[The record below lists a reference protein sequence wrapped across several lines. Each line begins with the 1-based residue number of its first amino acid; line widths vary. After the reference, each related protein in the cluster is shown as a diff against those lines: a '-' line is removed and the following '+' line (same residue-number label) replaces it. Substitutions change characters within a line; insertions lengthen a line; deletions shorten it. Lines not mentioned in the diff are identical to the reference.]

1 MRWLRDWLGWA
12 AAWTLVAQAP
22 MWVWVG
28 LDVLEERREQTLDAQ
43 PVAGWMDPV
52 ALGPAVLVPL
62 AALLALVPR
71 TRRLGLALGGVG
83 LLLAAWTWTG
93 FADGDVG
100 GWYVALSAA
109 AGALA
114 LVAAAVGPGS
124 WGALDDCRSTRVAG
138 ALAGLVLAAAG
149 AFLAWTCL
157 QGGAYWQWSGR
168 QRWTY
173 GAGVV
178 AGALVVVAGATA
190 AWWPRVGGRAVRGAV
205 AVLVGTLAAL
215 LLFAGY
221 IFVTEGGGVV
231 HRWEEI
237 EDPWS
242 FGTPCLLAGTGL
254 LAGAVAAVRRRG
266 DLLAL
271 SVGAGVA
278 IGLLG
283 LWQESTWG
291 RLMS

>member
-1 MRWLRDWLGWA
+1 MRWLRDWLSWA
-12 AAWTLVAQAP
+12 VAWTLVAQAP

-28 LDVLEERREQTLDAQ
+28 LDVLEERTDQTLDAQ
-43 PVAGWMDPV
+43 PVAAWMDPV
-52 ALGPAVLVPL
+52 AFGPAVLVPL

-71 TRRLGLALGGVG
+71 TRRLGLALGGAG
-83 LLLAAWTWTG
+83 LLVAAWTWTG
-93 FADGDVG
+93 FAEGDVG
-100 GWYVALSAA
+100 GRYVGLSAA
-109 AGALA
+109 AGIAG
-114 LVAAAVGPGS
+114 LVSAAAGPGS
-124 WGALDDCRSTRVAG
+124 WAPLDEGRSPRVAG
-138 ALAGLVLAAAG
+138 ALAGLVPAAAG
-149 AFLAWTCL
+149 VFLAWTCL
-157 QGGAYWQWSGR
+157 QGGAYWQWMGR

-178 AGALVVVAGATA
+178 AGAAVALAGVTA
-190 AWWPRVGGRAVRGAV
+190 AWWPRVGGRGVRIAV
-205 AVLVGTLAAL
+205 AVLVGGLAAL

-242 FGTPCLLAGTGL
+242 FSTPCLLAGTGL
-254 LAGAVAAVRRRG
+254 LAGAVAALRRRG

-278 IGLLG
+278 MGLFG
-283 LWQESTWG
+283 LWSESTWG

>member
-1 MRWLRDWLGWA
+1 MTVLRDWLSWA
-12 AAWTLVAQAP
+12 LAWTLVAQAP

-28 LDVLEERREQTLDAQ
+28 LDVLEERTDSTLDAQ
-43 PVAGWMDPV
+43 PVAAWIDPV
-52 ALGPAVLVPL
+52 AFGPAVVVPL
-62 AALLALVPR
+62 AALLALVRP
-71 TRRLGLALGGVG
+71 TRRTGLALGGAG

-109 AGALA
+109 AGVVA
-114 LVAAAVGPGS
+114 LVSAAFGPGS
-124 WGALDDCRSTRVAG
+124 WAPLDEGRSTRVAG
-138 ALAGLVLAAAG
+138 ALAGLGLAAAG

-157 QGGAYWQWSGR
+157 QGGAYWQWMGQ

-173 GAGVV
+173 GSGVV
-178 AGALVVVAGATA
+178 AGALVVVAGLTA
-190 AWWPRVGGRAVRGAV
+190 AWWPRVGGRAVRTAV
-205 AVLVGTLAAL
+205 AVLLGALAVL

-231 HRWEEI
+231 YRWAEI
-237 EDPWS
+237 ENPWS
-242 FGTPCLLAGTGL
+242 FATPCLLAGTGL

-271 SVGAGVA
+271 SVGAGIA
-278 IGLLG
+278 MGLFG
-283 LWQESTWG
+283 LWFESTWG
-291 RLMS
+291 RVMA